1 MTECNTPYATV
12 NDVITLW
19 RPLTEDEIT
28 KVQALIPIISAEL
41 RYHAD
46 MVGRDLDKMIE
57 EKPYILAVAKE
68 VTVSAISRV
77 LRQTTTGEV
86 MSQESQAGLGYS
98 WSGTYAIPG
107 GGIGNAIFPS
117 DLKRLGLKRQRIGV
131 IEPYGKFKWGC
142 CCDRR
147 DGYKPTE

>member
-1 MTECNTPYATV
+1 MTECNTPFATV
-12 NDVITLW
+12 QDVITLW
-19 RPLTEDEIT
+19 RPLAEDEIS

-41 RYHAD
+41 RYQAD

-77 LRQTTTGEV
+77 LRQATTGEV

-117 DLKRLGLKRQRIGV
+117 DLKRLGLKRQRIKV

-142 CCDRR
+142 CDRR
-147 DGYKPTE
+147 NGYKPTE